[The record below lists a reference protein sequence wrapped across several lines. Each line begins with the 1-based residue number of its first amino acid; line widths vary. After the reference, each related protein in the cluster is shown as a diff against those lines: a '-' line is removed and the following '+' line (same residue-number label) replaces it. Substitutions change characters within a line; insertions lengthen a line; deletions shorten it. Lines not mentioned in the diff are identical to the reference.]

1 MENEI
6 IWLESWEATI
16 FIINSIVAVILNSL
30 IVFLVYRN
38 KNLRTSFNATII
50 NASVADITVSI
61 NIIASTIDTITKN
74 GQAAITS
81 SWCKFTGFVNLLSFV
96 GSVMSLA
103 AVSVNRYCLVCQ
115 NQIYWNIFT
124 KFGTAVYIVSV
135 WMISALLSTPP
146 FYGWG
151 RFAYHD
157 GKSVCFADWRA
168 STAYM
173 LFMILICFCGPISAT
188 LLSLFFILRIKRRTA
203 AMIQNEMGDFEIT
216 DAAKKIAENKRQRKE
231 KNERR
236 ITISIA
242 IVALVFFIAWGP
254 FVVVMF
260 LDVFGT
266 KKVPRSID
274 IGAFMFGCFN
284 SSANPI
290 IYMLVN
296 TNFKKELRKVLNIR
310 CNAVADIAEGQIG
323 SYATTEIPKS

>member
-1 MENEI
+1 M

-16 FIINSIVAVILNSL
+16 FIINSVVAVILNSL
-30 IVFLVYRN
+30 IIFFVYRN
-38 KNLRTSFNATII
+38 KHLRTSFNATII
-50 NASVADITVSI
+50 NASVADVIVSI
-61 NIIASTIDTITKN
+61 NIIASTIDTIIHN
-74 GQAAITS
+74 GQAAGSS

-96 GSVMSLA
+96 ASVMSLA

-115 NQIYWNIFT
+115 SQIYGNIFT
-124 KFGTAVYIVSV
+124 KFGTTVYIVSV
-135 WMISALLSTPP
+135 WVISALLSTPP

-151 RFAYHD
+151 RFEYHE

-168 STAYM
+168 STSYM
-173 LFMILICFCGPISAT
+173 MFMIIICFCGPISAT
-188 LLSLFFILRIKRRTA
+188 LLSLFFILRIKRRTE
-203 AMIQNEMGDFEIT
+203 AMIQNEMGDFEMT
-216 DAAKKIAENKRQRKE
+216 DAARKIAASKKRKQE

-242 IVALVFFIAWGP
+242 IIALVFFIAWGP

-266 KKVPRSID
+266 KKVPRGID
-274 IGAFMFGCFN
+274 IGAFMLGCFN

-296 TNFKKELRKVLNIR
+296 TNFKKELQKFLQLRDNSVSEVTER
-310 CNAVADIAEGQIG
+310 QIE
-323 SYATTEIPKS
+323 SCATKDTRRQ